1 MKFGRRNLTIPVTP
15 PAAPGRYRLTVT
27 LHDSDGVAYDAATQA
42 MLPGLMVRVTGQFDG
57 AVLADPTASLSAG
70 ASVTLPVRVA
80 NLGTVS
86 WGLPAARGSISSGD
100 SLPDRPAQVIA
111 RWVPLSGGAAASG
124 DASSAEGHA
133 DLPIGLAPGAT
144 ADASVSLTVPTT
156 PGEYLLLL
164 DVVTPQR
171 GSLAASGW
179 DPALVRVTVT
189 AAP

>member
-1 MKFGRRNLTIPVTP
+1 M
-15 PAAPGRYRLTVT
+15 
-27 LHDSDGVAYDAATQA
+27 
-42 MLPGLMVRVTGQFDG
+42 
-57 AVLADPTASLSAG
+57 
-70 ASVTLPVRVA
+70 
-80 NLGTVS
+80 S

-111 RWVPLSGGAAASG
+111 RWVPLSGGAAAPG

-144 ADASVSLTVPTT
+144 ADASVGLTVPTA

-164 DVVTPQR
+164 DVVTP
-171 GSLAASGW
+171 AARFARRLRW
-179 DPALVRVTVT
+179 QPTLVRVTVT

>member
-1 MKFGRRNLTIPVTP
+1 
-15 PAAPGRYRLTVT
+15 
-27 LHDSDGVAYDAATQA
+27 

-70 ASVTLPVRVA
+70 ASVALPVRVA

-100 SLPDRPAQVIA
+100 SLPDRPAQVTA

-179 DPALVRVTVT
+179 QPALVRVTVT

>member
-1 MKFGRRNLTIPVTP
+1 VDLVQAESLGDVVALVPVKFGRKNFTIPVTP

-70 ASVTLPVRVA
+70 ASVALPVRVA

-111 RWVPLSGGAAASG
+111 RWGPLSGGAASVEVLG
-124 DASSAEGHA
+124 DDVQVAEPWG
-133 DLPIGLAPGAT
+133 PST
-144 ADASVSLTVPTT
+144 
-156 PGEYLLLL
+156 
-164 DVVTPQR
+164 R
-171 GSLAASGW
+171 
-179 DPALVRVTVT
+179 
-189 AAP
+189 